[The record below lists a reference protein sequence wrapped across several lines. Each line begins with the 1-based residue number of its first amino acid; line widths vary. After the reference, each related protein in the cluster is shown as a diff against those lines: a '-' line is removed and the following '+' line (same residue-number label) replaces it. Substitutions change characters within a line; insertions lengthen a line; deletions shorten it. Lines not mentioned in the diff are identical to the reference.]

1 MSTIWAFNHIE
12 KKHFIRQ
19 KILYENFL
27 SIFKTTREK
36 YDWFSKENNVTFN
49 KKKLKSNQGAKVC

>member
-19 KILYENFL
+19 KRLYENFL